1 MSAQFKDQLDEAL
14 EEIRDVL
21 EKAKMVAEIHEKLD
35 SMIAECDFA
44 VKMSILNMAIA
55 KAIIDE
61 SDDFNEAYA
70 YVARISHTLVDV
82 IDKHRERQ
90 EGEDDEEDEDNEP
103 VH

>member
-1 MSAQFKDQLDEAL
+1 MSAQFKDKLDEAL
-14 EEIRDVL
+14 DQIKDVI
-21 EKAKMVAEIHEKLD
+21 EKAKQVAEIHEKLD
-35 SMIAECDFA
+35 SMIAECDFS
-44 VKMSILNMAIA
+44 VKMSILSMAIA
-55 KAIIDE
+55 KAVIDE

>member
-1 MSAQFKDQLDEAL
+1 MGAQFKDQLDEAL
-14 EEIRDVL
+14 EEIREVL
-21 EKAKMVAEIHEKLD
+21 EKAKIVAEIHEKLD
-35 SMIAECDFA
+35 SMIAECDFS
-44 VKMSILNMAIA
+44 VKMSILSMAIA
-55 KAIIDE
+55 KAVIDE

-90 EGEDDEEDEDNEP
+90 EGENDEENKDDEP